1 MSELSKTI
9 RKHPLV
15 ENSNLTENGKTEL
28 ANEIAKEEYLEI
40 KKPNIITQR
49 GKFNFN
55 SLQQDLVNFMFW
67 KFDEVDYENKTLKLE
82 CEEIRKICKFSK
94 GGKTNK
100 LIKNTFAEIQGKNI
114 WLPVNDPKIEEETF
128 QYLKK
133 VKVEKGTGDIILEFD
148 PQTLDFLILGATKY
162 FTLYN
167 FFDIFKLEGKYAK
180 RLFELLSS
188 FTYKTNQFTSTL
200 ENFKEL
206 LHYSYDYISE
216 VERKVIIP
224 AIQEINDKTRLNV
237 EYLINPERSK
247 ITFIFTT
254 QSVLKDNIELNE
266 KYQRLY
272 EKVKKKEEEEQKII
286 DKNNKNVSYFRHILD
301 LHEEE
306 KFVEGEFLEVKK
318 EDKEEKKSKKENEMR
333 ETIKKEMEE
342 ELRKSIEKE
351 VREKFKNEI
360 KDEIKKELEE
370 ETLSERME
378 RERKESEKDNKEVQ
392 EVIGILEK
400 YNVKRE
406 DWRYKSWEQ
415 LKEMVKKLEE
425 GGLKDK

>member
-15 ENSNLTENGKTEL
+15 ENSNLTESGKNDVATET
-28 ANEIAKEEYLEI
+28 ANEVYLEV

-82 CEEIRKICKFSK
+82 CEEIRKLFNFKK
-94 GGKTNK
+94 GGNTNR

-133 VKVEKGTGDIILEFD
+133 VKVERGTGDIVLEFD

-188 FTYKTNQFTSTL
+188 FTYKTNQFTATL

-206 LHYSYDYISE
+206 LHYSYDYISDI
-216 VERKVIIP
+216 ERKVIVP

-237 EYLINPERSK
+237 EYMINSAKNK

-286 DKNNKNVSYFRHILD
+286 DKNNKNVSYYRHILD

-306 KFVEGEFLEVKK
+306 KTVDGEFVDIK
-318 EDKEEKKSKKENEMR
+318 KEEKDVKRTKKETEMR
-333 ETIKKEMEE
+333 ESIKKEMTE
-342 ELRKSIEKE
+342 ELRESIEKE
-351 VREKFKNEI
+351 VREKLKKEV
-360 KDEIKKELEE
+360 KDEIKKEMEE

-406 DWRYKSWEQ
+406 DWRYKTWEQ
-415 LKEMVKKLEE
+415 LKEMVKKLEK
-425 GGLKDK
+425 GGQKDE